1 MAVLEECYEH
11 AVAHVLEGK
20 YPKGFRFLSK
30 YPESKIMAFRYE
42 LVNLFLKD
50 YTHA

>member
-11 AVAHVLEGK
+11 AVAHVSEGK

-30 YPESKIMAFRYE
+30 IPVKKIMAFRHE
-42 LVNLFLKD
+42 LVTLFLNE
-50 YTHA
+50 YTPA